1 MQSTFDKL
9 IERAISLNT
18 VRPKGQLTEPRTY
31 GVYELPASAGATR
44 RFRMGN
50 HPIRMIE
57 LEQEFKGC
65 KLLYLFRA
73 RPDAVLLARHFN
85 GSKPNL

>member
-1 MQSTFDKL
+1 VQSTFDNL
-9 IERAISLNT
+9 IKRAVAPAS

-31 GVYELPASAGATR
+31 GVYEIPESAGAIR

-57 LEQEFKGC
+57 LEQEFKRC
-65 KLLYLFRA
+65 KLLYLFRV
-73 RPDAVLLARHFN
+73 RSDAVLLAGHFN
-85 GSKPNL
+85 GREA

>member
-9 IERAISLNT
+9 IERAISPGS
-18 VRPKGQLTEPRTY
+18 VRPKGQLTDPRTY
-31 GVYELPASAGATR
+31 GVYELPEGAGATR

-57 LEQEFKGC
+57 LEQEFERC
-65 KLLYLFRA
+65 KLLYLFRV
-73 RPDAVLLARHFN
+73 RSDAVLLAGHLN
-85 GSKPNL
+85 GRAS